1 MLSPAQRHMMR
12 VSAEKASSQ
21 RVSNPLR
28 SALPYGQMLMKLR
41 GDRQILKTI
50 YSVEDKARRKR
61 DMLPSYAPWIAGV
74 LASDAGS
81 QDDILMTMLQW
92 SLDAGDIHGSFDMAR
107 YALKHGLTVPNNKR
121 PAPYLFAEDVAL
133 AAMRARSAGE
143 PVSVDDLLTAIDMT
157 LPFDMPDP
165 VRAKLH
171 KITGQVLRDDGQPEQ
186 ALIHLQRAMQLDSAA
201 GVKKDIERLERE
213 LRPVPEAVKPKA
225 APAKRGR
232 PGKAAKPAAT
242 QAKRGRPRKTAL
254 SGS

>member
-21 RVSNPLR
+21 RVSDPLR

-41 GDRQILKTI
+41 GDRQILKSI

-61 DMLPSYAPWIAGV
+61 DMLPAYAPWIVGV
-74 LASDAGS
+74 LASDAGN
-81 QDDILMTMLQW
+81 QDDVLMTMLQW
-92 SLDAGDIHGSFDMAR
+92 SLDAGDIRGTFDMAR

-121 PAPYLFAEDVAL
+121 PTPYLFAEDVAL

-143 PVSVDDLLTAIDMT
+143 SVSVDDLLTVIDMT
-157 LPFDMPDP
+157 LPHDMPDP

-171 KITGQVLRDDGQPEQ
+171 KITGLVLRDNGQSEQ
-186 ALIHLQRAMQLDSAA
+186 ALTQLKRAMQLDNVA
-201 GVKKDIERLERE
+201 GVKKDIEQLERA
-213 LRPVPEAVKPKA
+213 LRPVAVTAKPDTAQRKTKPKA

-232 PGKAAKPAAT
+232 PRKAKPA
-242 QAKRGRPRKTAL
+242 
-254 SGS
+254 SC